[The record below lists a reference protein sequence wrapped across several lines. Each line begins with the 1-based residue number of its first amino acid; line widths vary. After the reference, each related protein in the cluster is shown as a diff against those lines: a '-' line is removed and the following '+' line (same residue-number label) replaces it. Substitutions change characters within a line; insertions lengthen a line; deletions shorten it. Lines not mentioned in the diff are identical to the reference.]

1 MKSQAAY
8 RLTAADSVAALVCGI
23 DKEYHFSYNYIVCN
37 KSTPYHTLEGGIIEW
52 QKSELVKMKR

>member
-1 MKSQAAY
+1 MY
-8 RLTAADSVAALVCGI
+8 CMTAADCAAALVCGI